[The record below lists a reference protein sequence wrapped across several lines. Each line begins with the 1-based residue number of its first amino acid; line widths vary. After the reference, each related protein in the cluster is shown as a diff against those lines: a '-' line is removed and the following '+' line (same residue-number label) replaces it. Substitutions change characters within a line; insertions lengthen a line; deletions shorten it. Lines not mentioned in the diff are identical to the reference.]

1 MLCSSLS
8 VDVVVWWVTKDRDAH
23 AGLWQLEAAPPKG
36 QDRSPFKK
44 VPARPLTAKGSI
56 KNDMEGVSEHCAEAA
71 RWLASL

>member
-1 MLCSSLS
+1 MLVSGS
-8 VDVVVWWVTKDRDAH
+8 WRQA
-23 AGLWQLEAAPPKG
+23 PKG

-56 KNDMEGVSEHCAEAA
+56 KNDMEGVSEHRAEAA